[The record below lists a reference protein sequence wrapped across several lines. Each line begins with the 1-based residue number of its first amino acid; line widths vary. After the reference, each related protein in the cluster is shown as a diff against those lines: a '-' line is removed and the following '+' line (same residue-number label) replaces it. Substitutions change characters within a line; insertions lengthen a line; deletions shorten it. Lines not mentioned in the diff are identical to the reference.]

1 MTFVA
6 AKFQRVAA
14 TAAARICA
22 YTVGGKRFGDAF
34 VNFLSAH
41 VSDGG
46 AEAFSNSRKE
56 IMSISH
62 YGRIL
67 QNLTSAYDEMQ
78 KVREVDYP
86 RKAELASYFISMSI
100 DATQNVVR
108 SKLGYNDPQLAILES
123 SSNDG
128 EASRDEPFDDV
139 A

>member
-1 MTFVA
+1 
-6 AKFQRVAA
+6 
-14 TAAARICA
+14 
-22 YTVGGKRFGDAF
+22 
-34 VNFLSAH
+34 
-41 VSDGG
+41 
-46 AEAFSNSRKE
+46 
-56 IMSISH
+56 MSISH